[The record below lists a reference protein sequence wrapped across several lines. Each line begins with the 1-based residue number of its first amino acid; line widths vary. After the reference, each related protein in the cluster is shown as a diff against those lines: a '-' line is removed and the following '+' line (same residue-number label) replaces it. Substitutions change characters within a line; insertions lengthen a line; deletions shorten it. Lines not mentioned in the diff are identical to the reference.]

1 VRHFT
6 QIAFSEK
13 PFQVVKKG
21 GSRKGVNEPPTLTT
35 Y

>member
-1 VRHFT
+1 VRDLPR
-6 QIAFSEK
+6 IAFSEK